1 MEWKWQEELPL
12 PPEKNHYVSRC
23 QASNLIE
30 YSSKNEPTIELH
42 PRIGQTMDTTP
53 YSDL

>member
-1 MEWKWQEELPL
+1 MEWQWQEELPL
-12 PPEKNHYVSRC
+12 PPEKNHCVSRF
-23 QASNLIE
+23 QASNLVE
-30 YSSKNEPTIELH
+30 YSSKNEPTIELN